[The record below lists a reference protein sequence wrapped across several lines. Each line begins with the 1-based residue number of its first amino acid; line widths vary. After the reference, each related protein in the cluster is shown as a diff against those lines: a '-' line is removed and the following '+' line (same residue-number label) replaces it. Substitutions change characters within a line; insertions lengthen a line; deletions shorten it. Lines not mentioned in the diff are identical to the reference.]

1 VLLAKW
7 IPEAIEY
14 EIELDHNITSL
25 SAYIYVTHEAEH
37 LFPKPE
43 KDFQHINRI
52 EAKNKNSPAWKSKLR
67 HMENAAT

>member
-43 KDFQHINRI
+43 KNFI
-52 EAKNKNSPAWKSKLR
+52 EQKY
-67 HMENAAT
+67 EG